1 MSNGSAVD
9 RLEAAALAPLIRT
22 SRVWYIWVAFLLA
35 VVAWGVFAYVYQ
47 IEHGLISTGM
57 RDEVIWGLYIT
68 NFVFFIGISHAGTLI
83 SAILRL
89 TQAEWRRPITR
100 MAEVI
105 TAVALMVGGLMPIVD
120 LGRPDRIPN
129 LILHGRIGSPVIWDF
144 ISITTYLTGSLIYL
158 FLPLI
163 PDIALARDRMKAAGS
178 KFRYRFYRLLSLN
191 WHDTPQQRRSLER
204 AIGVMMIIIIPVAIS
219 VHTVV
224 SWIFAMTMRAGW
236 DSTIFGPYFVVGA
249 IFSGVA
255 AIITVMYVF
264 RRVYHL
270 EEYITQKHFLYLGY
284 MLLALALIYMYFTL
298 AEYITT
304 GYKMAEGEGLLLEEL
319 MLGRY
324 ALPFWLFAIGGT
336 IVPSLL
342 IALPRTRTIHWI
354 VFASVLVNIGM
365 WLKRFVIVVPSL
377 GLPLMPYEWG
387 TYWPTWVEIAI
398 TSGALA
404 GFALLFTL
412 FAKLFPIISVWEIRE
427 GWERT
432 PVVAAEEERARAPAL
447 GFGGVRHE

>member
-1 MSNGSAVD
+1 MSSGNAVD
-9 RLEAAALAPLIRT
+9 RLEEAALGPLMRT
-22 SRVWYIWVAFLLA
+22 SRVWYIWVAFLLTIIT
-35 VVAWGVFAYVYQ
+35 WGVVAYVYQ

-83 SAILRL
+83 SAILRV

-144 ISITTYLTGSLIYL
+144 ISITTYLTGSVIYL

-163 PDIALARDRMKAAGS
+163 PDIALARDRLKATGS
-178 KFRYRFYRLLSLN
+178 TIRYRFYKVLSLN
-191 WHDTPQQRRSLER
+191 WRDTPRQRRLLER
-204 AIGVMMIIIIPVAIS
+204 AISVMMIIIIPVAIS

-255 AIITVMYVF
+255 GIITVMYVF

-270 EEYITQKHFLYLGY
+270 EEYITHKHFLYLGY

-324 ALPFWLFAIGGT
+324 ALPFWTFAIAGT
-336 IVPSLL
+336 ILPALL
-342 IALPRTRTIHWI
+342 IALPWTRTIRWI

-387 TYWPTWVEIAI
+387 VYWPTWIEIAI
-398 TSGALA
+398 TASALA
-404 GFALLFTL
+404 AFALIFTL
-412 FAKLFPIISVWEIRE
+412 FAKLFPIVSVWEIRE
-427 GWERT
+427 GWERAT
-432 PVVAAEEERARAPAL
+432 ERAPAEERV
-447 GFGGVRHE
+447 GVPAMDMGAVRHE